1 MTFIKEMKVLW
12 MAVTPDEY
20 ELPLAVAD
28 TAKGLA
34 NMLGVT
40 ESNVCKLWHRKR
52 RGNRKCKYYIYRI
65 EVEE

>member
-1 MTFIKEMKVLW
+1 

-52 RGNRKCKYYIYRI
+52 RGNRRCKYYIYRI